1 MFKTKLCQRL
11 LFDFALELALAR
23 LVKILHFSQPAS
35 LKLRSR
41 RNGKRDFSC
50 IETESGQTGATFWSL
65 IKYLKMAKPPS
76 SQKLSFRSTALGK
89 QHVSFSRMRSEG
101 FPFIVWGLDPCSPR
115 VSCRVVVAS
124 SSGQVGSSS
133 GR

>member
-65 IKYLKMAKPPS
+65 IKYLKMAKPP
-76 SQKLSFRSTALGK
+76 FFFA
-89 QHVSFSRMRSEG
+89 E
-101 FPFIVWGLDPCSPR
+101 IVLQIN
-115 VSCRVVVAS
+115 
-124 SSGQVGSSS
+124 SSGQATCEFFPNA
-133 GR
+133 